1 MFIRGVFLTC
11 VILAAPVYLLAAE
24 SLPPKPDFEKRIDY
38 VAWMEDNAAKPS
50 PNGYSAYAKFMPGLQ
65 LSKAKEGDWPK
76 FEGMMTGPNA
86 EPTIGPW
93 DPAEHADWEAS
104 YKRTKEV
111 LAKVKEAARIEGFAA
126 PIGLSRGREEFGNL
140 LVHVRTPYLQMMR
153 EGAVGTL
160 EAAWRRDKGGVSVA
174 VMQESIETALRV
186 AKQLEQGRLV
196 IEFLT
201 AASIRAAA
209 YKQVQWAFAHKVF
222 TEKEARGLQTMFRK
236 VDGSAPNYRRA
247 ILGDAA
253 AEYDKLQY
261 VFGPIGGGGSPH
273 VDPKRHQQVTG
284 VSLGFNKM
292 AFGSRIEADAGG
304 CADAL
309 AGIFTTA
316 HSWLGRPL
324 SPKGIAPLHEATERA
339 AGLNQLMRSLSP
351 PDLSNYY
358 LNCVKTETLRRG
370 TQTMVEIFAYRGS
383 KNKWPPKISNLN
395 KQTMTAIGGD
405 PMSGKP
411 FGYEITDDGFL
422 LYSISFDEAD
432 NGGVH
437 REDWGY
443 EADYTFWPLPD
454 SSKTVVAAKIKGS
467 APEAYTPLAKVTA
480 DMVGKEITVVGKVT
494 KVESKNSRQYRR
506 IYLVTLEDAGTK
518 LPLVYYADAADALS
532 AKQEIKAGLKV
543 RVIVKV
549 DKDEKGALRLMLKDA
564 DSLVVEKAEDQ
575 PSP

>member
-1 MFIRGVFLTC
+1 MFSRIFS
-11 VILAAPVYLLAAE
+11 VIVLLATPVYVIAAD

-38 VAWMEDNAAKPS
+38 VAWMEENAAS
-50 PNGYSAYAKFMPGLQ
+50 PAPNAYSAYAKFMPGLQ
-65 LSKAKEGDWPK
+65 FSKAKEGDWPK
-76 FEGMMTGPNA
+76 FEGMITGPNA

-93 DPAEHADWEAS
+93 EPSEHADWEAS
-104 YKRTKEV
+104 YQRTKDV
-111 LAKVKEAARIEGFAA
+111 LARFKEAAKIEGFAA
-126 PIGLSRGREEFGNL
+126 PIGLSRGREDFGNL
-140 LVHVRTPYLQMMR
+140 LIHVRVPYLQMMR
-153 EGAVGTL
+153 DGTAGTL
-160 EAAWRRDKGGVSVA
+160 EAAWRRDKGGVSASA
-174 VMQESIETALRV
+174 VQESIEIALRV
-186 AKQLEQGRLV
+186 ARQMEQGRLV

-201 AASIRAAA
+201 ASAIRAAA

-222 TEKEARGLQTMFRK
+222 TEKEARGLQTMLRK
-236 VDGSAPNYRRA
+236 VDGSPPNYRRA
-247 ILGDAA
+247 VLGDAA

-261 VFGPIGGGGSPH
+261 IFGPLGGGGSPH

-292 AFGSRIEADAGG
+292 AFGSRVEGDAGG
-304 CADAL
+304 CGEAL

-339 AGLNQLMRSLSP
+339 AGLNQLMRSLNL
-351 PDLSNYY
+351 PDLSNFY
-358 LNCVKTETLRRG
+358 LSCVKTETLRRG
-370 TQTMVEIFAYRGS
+370 TQTMVEIFAYKG
-383 KNKWPPKISNLN
+383 KKTKWPPKLSNLN
-395 KQTMTAIGGD
+395 KQMMTAIGGD

-411 FGYEITDDGFL
+411 FGYEIKDDGFL

-432 NGGVH
+432 NGGAH

-443 EADYTFWPLPD
+443 EADYAFWPLPD
-454 SSKTVVAAKIKGS
+454 SSKTVVAAKIKATKS
-467 APEAYTPLAKVTA
+467 EAYTPLAKVTA
-480 DMVGKEITVVGKVT
+480 DMIGKEITVVGTVT
-494 KVESKNSRQYRR
+494 RVESKNSRQHRR
-506 IYLVTLEDAGTK
+506 IYLVTLDDAGTK

-564 DSLVVEKAEDQ
+564 DSLVVEKTEEK
-575 PSP
+575 P

>member
-1 MFIRGVFLTC
+1 MFFRMIASAIVLIAT
-11 VILAAPVYLLAAE
+11 PVYLVAAD

-38 VAWMEDNAAKPS
+38 VGWMEDNAAKPS
-50 PNGYSAYAKFMPGLQ
+50 PNAYSAYAKIMPGLQ
-65 LSKAKEGDWPK
+65 FSKLKDGDWPK
-76 FEGMMTGPNA
+76 FEGMITASGA

-104 YKRTKEV
+104 YQRTKET
-111 LAKVKEAARIEGFAA
+111 LAKFKEAAKIAGFAA
-126 PIGLSRGREEFGNL
+126 PIGLSRGRDDFGNL
-140 LVHVRTPYLQMMR
+140 LIHVKVPYLQMMR
-153 EGAVGTL
+153 DGAMGTL
-160 EAAWRRDKGGVSVA
+160 EAAWRRDKGGVSA
-174 VMQESIETALRV
+174 AAIQDSIETALSV

-201 AASIRAAA
+201 AAAIRAAA
-209 YKQVQWAFAHKVF
+209 YKQVQWGFAHKVF
-222 TEKEARGLQTMFRK
+222 TEKEARGLQTMLRK
-236 VDGSAPNYRRA
+236 VDGAAPSYRRA

-253 AEYDKLQY
+253 AEFEKLQY
-261 VFGPIGGGGSPH
+261 VFGPIGGGGSAH

-284 VSLGFNKM
+284 ISLGFNKM
-292 AFGSRIEADAGG
+292 AFGSRIEADASG
-304 CADAL
+304 CATAL
-309 AGIFTTA
+309 SGIFTTA
-316 HSWLGRPL
+316 HSQLGRAL
-324 SPKGIAPLHEATERA
+324 SPSGMAPLHEATERA
-339 AGLNQLMRSLSP
+339 SALNQLMRSLSL
-351 PDLSNYY
+351 PDLSSFYS
-358 LNCVKTETLRRG
+358 NCLKTETLRRG
-370 TQTMVEIFAYRGS
+370 TQTMVEIFAYKG
-383 KNKWPPKISNLN
+383 KKGKFPPKITNLN
-395 KQTMTAIGGD
+395 KQLMTAIGND

-411 FGYEITDDGFL
+411 FGYEINGDGFL

-432 NGGVH
+432 NGGEH

-480 DMVGKEITVVGKVT
+480 EMVGKEITVVGKVT
-494 KVESKNSRQYRR
+494 KVEGKNSRQFRR
-506 IYLVTLEDAGTK
+506 IYLVTLDDDGTR

-564 DSLVVEKAEDQ
+564 DSLVVEQSEEK
-575 PSP
+575 P